1 MIFFAGIDLNSKM
14 EIRKA
19 VRDRPH
25 PCKKQIR
32 KDGPPKG
39 FFRN

>member
-19 VRDRPH
+19 DRPH